1 MNRCIVVHKYNMIFI
16 MKTFVIINGVVTLVE
31 YMINTNA

>member
-1 MNRCIVVHKYNMIFI
+1 
-16 MKTFVIINGVVTLVE
+16 MKTFVIINGVVTLVD